1 MNLTIIP
8 RFLFLKRFDSL
19 YLPKIFFKHMASAK
33 KIDLL
38 DIVQKILNLDPKMRF
53 AAIIDPKG
61 NIREAIMKTG
71 KTNLKNQ
78 KEEEH
83 FCQQVAQRRSMRKEF
98 DRSLGKVR
106 YVHVERERVSQMVIY
121 TKRNIVYFTMEPEMP
136 IDTKIRL
143 ITRIKKIT
151 ADL

>member
-1 MNLTIIP
+1 
-8 RFLFLKRFDSL
+8 
-19 YLPKIFFKHMASAK
+19 MASQK
-33 KIDLL
+33 VNML
-38 DIVQKILNLDPKMRF
+38 DVIQKILKLDTKMRF

-61 NIREAIMKTG
+61 KIREAIMKTG

-83 FCQQVAQRRSMRKEF
+83 FCNQVAQRRSMRKEF

-136 IDTKIRL
+136 ISTKIRL
-143 ITRIKKIT
+143 ITKVKKIT